1 MVLEKTPERYL
12 DSREIKQVNPE
23 ENQSSV
29 FTGGTDAKAET
40 PLLWPPMQWADLQ
53 SLEGHVRN
61 GPYPRQQG
69 QSGLK
74 FMVWEFQLLII
85 NQAWI
90 GHNVIFKRQV
100 VLILGLPR
108 WLSNKE
114 SACQCKRCRRTWFD
128 PWVGRFPGVGNG
140 NPLQYSCL
148 ENSMDRGAWQ
158 AIVHGAAK
166 SWTQLRARACTHA
179 HTHTNI

>member
-128 PWVGRFPGVGNG
+128 PWVGRFPGGGNG
-140 NPLQYSCL
+140 NPFPVFFPGKSHGQRRL
-148 ENSMDRGAWQ
+148 ELLRVRHDWAWQ
-158 AIVHGAAK
+158 
-166 SWTQLRARACTHA
+166 S
-179 HTHTNI
+179 